1 MFLRNVSLSS
11 DERETQ
17 KLTAPEQQQITGV
30 DGQPLIIRI
39 DKDNTVKIGDRV
51 IPPAKIHD
59 GKVIPPAK
67 IQDEEAKLSSTSD
80 GPPVPSWGQVS
91 PHSLIGKSIGIR
103 MPGEYEYIRF
113 QIEHYDVETE
123 THYLVSAFSKKDVQ
137 DPCNWVDI
145 RHVNIRLFHLFFKF
159 YTCLFFSKVETPDLK
174 LSRFRQ
180 RILNGRRNIPSYQNG
195 KDFLNQA
202 KLSCMK
208 PVQLGRRSNFMR
220 YLANSSN
227 NFSCDA

>member
-145 RHVNIRLFHLFFKF
+145 RHIPAEDIEWPKKHPKLPEWKRFPEPGETLLHETSTARKKKQLHEVSCKQLQQFF
-159 YTCLFFSKVETPDLK
+159 L
-174 LSRFRQ
+174 
-180 RILNGRRNIPSYQNG
+180 
-195 KDFLNQA
+195 
-202 KLSCMK
+202 
-208 PVQLGRRSNFMR
+208 
-220 YLANSSN
+220 
-227 NFSCDA
+227 